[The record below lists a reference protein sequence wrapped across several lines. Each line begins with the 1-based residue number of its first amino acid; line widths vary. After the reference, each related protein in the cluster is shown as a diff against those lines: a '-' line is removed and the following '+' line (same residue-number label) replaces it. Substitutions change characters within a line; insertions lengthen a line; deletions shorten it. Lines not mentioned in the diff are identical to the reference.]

1 MTSLSLSLPNS
12 ADISAA
18 ALEND
23 ILTSGQDGSDAPTMR
38 VESEDGSE
46 KDDDDDEEPGGET
59 SVTPLAD
66 TQKTKKRR
74 RKYPPIKI
82 DLDQCK
88 YSVLRHAAKAMGW
101 KVVSAQVR
109 EPFFRL
115 FLPRARKV
123 LLATAPQ
130 PQPQP
135 QPSPCTHIGDQR
147 LGPLLGGWRHWPGA
161 RDETPHPPAPEPL
174 LRHARDLS

>member
-82 DLDQCK
+82 DLDQSTSLAK
-88 YSVLRHAAKAMGW
+88 VIDDVAGTSVFHERATEGKRKRW
-101 KVVSAQVR
+101 WI
-109 EPFFRL
+109 
-115 FLPRARKV
+115 FLW
-123 LLATAPQ
+123 
-130 PQPQP
+130 
-135 QPSPCTHIGDQR
+135 
-147 LGPLLGGWRHWPGA
+147 LG
-161 RDETPHPPAPEPL
+161 
-174 LRHARDLS
+174 